1 MNNKLHNKIIYKR
14 IINNKLYIKMSKRFE
29 LQNPQFNSTTMVQEI
44 VAVLKN
50 PPFNQT
56 LTLLSFEEKKEYEL
70 LELIVNALSLI
81 EKNVKFDSDN
91 TAANLK
97 EVFNFLRIVNFQY
110 SSEAQLQE
118 DLAKGD
124 KRLLVQILHFILT
137 KLDELKKKYYQN
149 KYMAPIR
156 VSDEYVGDDEI
167 AELITNYKDLQA
179 EFQTTY
185 AMLEEKRANAPQ
197 IKELKEDIQKNQ
209 SDKLQLTSSIA
220 RFKKEYANKQDFQEL
235 LEMTSKLRKEQE
247 QDSNL
252 EKKLAK
258 QQYDIKE
265 IEERLLVA
273 QQRLIDNKKNLTD
286 NVSALQLLEDA
297 RNQRNANRDTY
308 ENLSKSEYIDKKNKL
323 KTLEEILRMP
333 EVTYDD
339 LSNLKQ
345 TRLNLL
351 NDIDK
356 LENKLKNSPIKSSE
370 LQIYKQNALQATS
383 AKETSSRL
391 YDKLEKEKNL
401 LEIKFNELNK
411 KFESTKGYKFVRK
424 DDLLQQAEN
433 LKKKKELYQ
442 RYQKNIDQIK
452 GEGLILDRTINLLKD
467 KTPEGEEI
475 LKKFEEKNGKILN
488 QAKRE
493 LEQLATR
500 KQEIDETK
508 ALTLEE
514 YSKLIEQIKAKLN
527 DQNKKN
533 ILAPLTEERE
543 KLKKE
548 YSQIQ
553 PTYEKKKET
562 FQKATA
568 DLQKVYDG
576 VKEEYNKNE
585 KVFRECQDKYHQ
597 LNLSMKLNEDML
609 KRCETEAQFMSKP
622 DKRLNDNFKT
632 YQEYYKEIINQE
644 GALIKDLREKQQKTK
659 ELYEDND
666 RQVKLYNNLKKIL
679 TVKLESVRGKK

>member
-149 KYMAPIR
+149 KYMAPIK

-167 AELITNYKDLQA
+167 AELIANYKDLQA

-308 ENLSKSEYIDKKNKL
+308 ENLSKSEYVDKKNKL

-345 TRLNLL
+345 ARLNLL

-548 YSQIQ
+548 YTQIQ

-622 DKRLNDNFKT
+622 DKRLNENFKT

>member
-1 MNNKLHNKIIYKR
+1 
-14 IINNKLYIKMSKRFE
+14 MSKRFE

-149 KYMAPIR
+149 KYMAPIK

-167 AELITNYKDLQA
+167 AELIANYKDLQA

-308 ENLSKSEYIDKKNKL
+308 ENLSKSEYVDKKNKL

-345 TRLNLL
+345 ARLNLL

-548 YSQIQ
+548 YTQIQ

-622 DKRLNDNFKT
+622 DKRLNENFKT

>member
-1 MNNKLHNKIIYKR
+1 
-14 IINNKLYIKMSKRFE
+14 MSKRFE

-533 ILAPLTEERE
+533 ILAPLTEERA

>member
-1 MNNKLHNKIIYKR
+1 MN
-14 IINNKLYIKMSKRFE
+14 KRFE

-56 LTLLSFEEKKEYEL
+56 LTLLSFEEKREYEL
-70 LELIVNALSLI
+70 LELILNAMTLI
-81 EKNVKFDSDN
+81 EKKMNVDKDN
-91 TAANLK
+91 TAESLK
-97 EVFNFLRIVNFQY
+97 AVFDFLQVVNFQY
-110 SSEAQLQE
+110 SSERQLQE

-124 KRLLVQILHFILT
+124 KRLLIQILHFILT
-137 KLDELKKKYYQN
+137 RLDELKKKYYQN
-149 KYMAPIR
+149 KYMAPIK
-156 VSDEYVGDDEI
+156 VSDEYKGDDEI
-167 AELITNYKDLQA
+167 IELMNNYKDLQA

-185 AMLEEKRANAPQ
+185 TMLEEKRANAPQ

-220 RFKKEYANKQDFQEL
+220 KFKKEYANKQDFQEL

-252 EKKLAK
+252 DKKIAK

-265 IEERLLVA
+265 VEERLLVA
-273 QQRLIDNKKNLTD
+273 QQRLIDNQKNLND
-286 NVSALQLLEDA
+286 GVSALQLLEEA
-297 RNQRNANRDTY
+297 RNQRNANRDAY
-308 ENLSKSEYIDKKNKL
+308 ETLSKSEYVDKTNKL
-323 KTLEEILRMP
+323 RALEEILQMP
-333 EVTYDD
+333 EVTLDD
-339 LSNLKQ
+339 ISNLKQ
-345 TRLNLL
+345 RRLNLL
-351 NDIDK
+351 GDIDK
-356 LENKLKNSPIKSSE
+356 LETKLKNSPIKSSE
-370 LQIYKQNALQATS
+370 LQIYKQNAMQATS

-411 KFESTKGYKFVRK
+411 KFESQKGYKFVRK

-442 RYQKNIDQIK
+442 KYQKNIDKIK
-452 GEGLILDRTINLLKD
+452 GENLILERTINLLKD

-475 LKKFEEKNGKILN
+475 LKRFEEKNGKILN
-488 QAKRE
+488 QAKKE

-500 KQEIDETK
+500 KQEIDESK

-514 YSKLIEQIKAKLN
+514 YSKLIEQIKEKLN

-548 YSQIQ
+548 YAQIQ
-553 PTYEKKKET
+553 PTYEKKKEN

-568 DLQKVYDG
+568 DLQKVYDS
-576 VKEEYNKNE
+576 VLEEYNKNE
-585 KVFRECQDKYHQ
+585 KVFRDCQDKYHQ
-597 LNLSMKLNEDML
+597 LNLSMRLNEDML

-622 DKRLNDNFKT
+622 DKRLNDSFKT
-632 YQEYYKEIINQE
+632 YQEYYKEIISQE
-644 GALIKDLREKQQKTK
+644 GSLIKDLREKQQKTK
-659 ELYEDND
+659 KLYEDND

-679 TVKLESVRGKK
+679 TVKLDSLKGKK

>member
-1 MNNKLHNKIIYKR
+1 
-14 IINNKLYIKMSKRFE
+14 MSKRFE

-81 EKNVKFDSDN
+81 EKSVKFDNDN

-149 KYMAPIR
+149 KYMAPIK

-167 AELITNYKDLQA
+167 AELIANYKDLQA

-185 AMLEEKRANAPQ
+185 SMLEEKRANAPQ

-391 YDKLEKEKNL
+391 YDKFEKEKNL

-442 RYQKNIDQIK
+442 KYQKNIDQIK

-467 KTPEGEEI
+467 KTLEGEEI
-475 LKKFEEKNGKILN
+475 LKRFEEKNGKILN

-548 YSQIQ
+548 YNQIQ

-597 LNLSMKLNEDML
+597 LNLTMKLNEEML

-622 DKRLNDNFKT
+622 DKRLNENFKT

-666 RQVKLYNNLKKIL
+666 RQVKLYNNLRKIL
-679 TVKLESVRGKK
+679 TVKLESVKGKK

>member
-1 MNNKLHNKIIYKR
+1 MN
-14 IINNKLYIKMSKRFE
+14 KRFE

-56 LTLLSFEEKKEYEL
+56 LTLLSFEEKREYEL
-70 LELIVNALSLI
+70 LELILNAMTLI
-81 EKNVKFDSDN
+81 EKKMNVDKDN
-91 TAANLK
+91 TAESLK
-97 EVFNFLRIVNFQY
+97 AVFDFLQVVNFQY
-110 SSEAQLQE
+110 SSERQLQE

-124 KRLLVQILHFILT
+124 KRLLIQILHFILT
-137 KLDELKKKYYQN
+137 RLDELKKKYYQN
-149 KYMAPIR
+149 KYMAPIK
-156 VSDEYVGDDEI
+156 VSDEYKGDDEI
-167 AELITNYKDLQA
+167 IELMNNYKDLQA

-185 AMLEEKRANAPQ
+185 TMLEEKRANAPQ

-220 RFKKEYANKQDFQEL
+220 KFKKEYANKQDFQEL

-252 EKKLAK
+252 DKKIAK

-265 IEERLLVA
+265 VEERLLVA
-273 QQRLIDNKKNLTD
+273 QQRLIDNQKNLND
-286 NVSALQLLEDA
+286 GVSALQLLEEA
-297 RNQRNANRDTY
+297 RNQRNANRDAY
-308 ENLSKSEYIDKKNKL
+308 ETLSKSEYVDKKNKL
-323 KTLEEILRMP
+323 RALEEILQMP
-333 EVTYDD
+333 EVTLDD
-339 LSNLKQ
+339 ISNLKQ
-345 TRLNLL
+345 RRLNLL
-351 NDIDK
+351 GDIDK
-356 LENKLKNSPIKSSE
+356 LETKLKNSPIKSSE
-370 LQIYKQNALQATS
+370 LQIYKQNAMQATS

-411 KFESTKGYKFVRK
+411 KFESQKGYKFVRK

-442 RYQKNIDQIK
+442 KYQKNIDKIK
-452 GEGLILDRTINLLKD
+452 GENLILERTINLLKD

-475 LKKFEEKNGKILN
+475 LKRFEEKNGKILN
-488 QAKRE
+488 QAKKE

-500 KQEIDETK
+500 KQEIDESK

-514 YSKLIEQIKAKLN
+514 YSKLIEQIKEKLN

-548 YSQIQ
+548 YAQIQ
-553 PTYEKKKET
+553 PTYEKKKEN

-568 DLQKVYDG
+568 DLQKVYDS
-576 VKEEYNKNE
+576 VLEEYNKNE
-585 KVFRECQDKYHQ
+585 KVFRDCQDKYHQ
-597 LNLSMKLNEDML
+597 LNLSMRLNEDML

-622 DKRLNDNFKT
+622 DKRLNDSFKT
-632 YQEYYKEIINQE
+632 YQEYYKEIISQE
-644 GALIKDLREKQQKTK
+644 GSLIKDLSEKQQKTK
-659 ELYEDND
+659 QLYEDND

-679 TVKLESVRGKK
+679 TVKLDSLKGKK

>member
-1 MNNKLHNKIIYKR
+1 
-14 IINNKLYIKMSKRFE
+14 MSKRFE

-81 EKNVKFDSDN
+81 EKSVKFDNDN

-149 KYMAPIR
+149 KYMAPIK

-167 AELITNYKDLQA
+167 AELIANYKDLQA

-185 AMLEEKRANAPQ
+185 SMLEEKRANAPQ

-391 YDKLEKEKNL
+391 YDKFEKEKNL

-442 RYQKNIDQIK
+442 KYQKNIDQIK

-475 LKKFEEKNGKILN
+475 LKRFEEKNGKILN

-548 YSQIQ
+548 YNQIQ

-597 LNLSMKLNEDML
+597 LNLTMKLNEEML

-622 DKRLNDNFKT
+622 DKRLNENFKT

-644 GALIKDLREKQQKTK
+644 GALIKDLRVKQQKTK

-666 RQVKLYNNLKKIL
+666 RQVKLYNNLRKIL
-679 TVKLESVRGKK
+679 TVKLESVKGKK

>member
-1 MNNKLHNKIIYKR
+1 
-14 IINNKLYIKMSKRFE
+14 MSKRFE

-81 EKNVKFDSDN
+81 EKSVKFDNDN

-149 KYMAPIR
+149 KYMAPIK

-167 AELITNYKDLQA
+167 AELIANYKDLQA

-185 AMLEEKRANAPQ
+185 SMLEEKRANAPQ

-235 LEMTSKLRKEQE
+235 LEITSKLRKEQE

-391 YDKLEKEKNL
+391 YDKFEKEKNL

-442 RYQKNIDQIK
+442 KYQKNIDQIK

-467 KTPEGEEI
+467 KTLEGEEI
-475 LKKFEEKNGKILN
+475 LKRFEEKNGKILN

-548 YSQIQ
+548 YNQIQ

-597 LNLSMKLNEDML
+597 LNLTMKLNEEML

-622 DKRLNDNFKT
+622 DKRLNENFKT

-666 RQVKLYNNLKKIL
+666 RQVKLYNNLRKIL
-679 TVKLESVRGKK
+679 TVKLESVKGKK

>member
-1 MNNKLHNKIIYKR
+1 
-14 IINNKLYIKMSKRFE
+14 MSKRFE

-514 YSKLIEQIKAKLN
+514 YSKLIEQIKAQLN

>member
-1 MNNKLHNKIIYKR
+1 MN
-14 IINNKLYIKMSKRFE
+14 KRFE

-56 LTLLSFEEKKEYEL
+56 LTLLSFEEKREYEL
-70 LELIVNALSLI
+70 LELILNAMTLI
-81 EKNVKFDSDN
+81 EKKMNVDKDN
-91 TAANLK
+91 TAESLK
-97 EVFNFLRIVNFQY
+97 AVFDFLQVVNFQY
-110 SSEAQLQE
+110 SSERQLQE

-124 KRLLVQILHFILT
+124 KRLLIQILHFILT
-137 KLDELKKKYYQN
+137 RLDELKKKYYQN
-149 KYMAPIR
+149 KYMAPIK
-156 VSDEYVGDDEI
+156 VSDEYKGDDEI
-167 AELITNYKDLQA
+167 IELMNNYKDLQA

-185 AMLEEKRANAPQ
+185 TMLEEKRANAPQ

-220 RFKKEYANKQDFQEL
+220 KFKKEYANKQDFQEL
-235 LEMTSKLRKEQE
+235 LEMTSKLRREQE

-252 EKKLAK
+252 DKKIAK

-265 IEERLLVA
+265 VEERLLVA
-273 QQRLIDNKKNLTD
+273 QQRLIDNQKNLND
-286 NVSALQLLEDA
+286 GVSALQLLEEA
-297 RNQRNANRDTY
+297 RNQRNANRDAY
-308 ENLSKSEYIDKKNKL
+308 ETLSKSEYVDKKNKL
-323 KTLEEILRMP
+323 RALEEILQMP
-333 EVTYDD
+333 EVTLDD
-339 LSNLKQ
+339 ISNLKQ
-345 TRLNLL
+345 RRLNLL
-351 NDIDK
+351 GDIDK
-356 LENKLKNSPIKSSE
+356 LETKLKNSPIKSSE
-370 LQIYKQNALQATS
+370 LQIYKQNAMQATS

-411 KFESTKGYKFVRK
+411 KFESQKGYKFVRK

-442 RYQKNIDQIK
+442 KYQKNIDKIK
-452 GEGLILDRTINLLKD
+452 GENLILERTINLLKD

-475 LKKFEEKNGKILN
+475 LKRFEEKNGKILN
-488 QAKRE
+488 QAKKE

-500 KQEIDETK
+500 KQEIDESK

-514 YSKLIEQIKAKLN
+514 YSKLIEQIKEKLN

-548 YSQIQ
+548 YAQIQ
-553 PTYEKKKET
+553 PTYEQKKEN

-568 DLQKVYDG
+568 DLQKVYDS
-576 VKEEYNKNE
+576 VLEEYNKNE
-585 KVFRECQDKYHQ
+585 KVFRDCQDKYHQ
-597 LNLSMKLNEDML
+597 LNLSMRLNEDML

-622 DKRLNDNFKT
+622 DKRLNDSFKT
-632 YQEYYKEIINQE
+632 YQEYYKEIISQE
-644 GALIKDLREKQQKTK
+644 GSLIKDLREKQQKTK
-659 ELYEDND
+659 QLYEDND

-679 TVKLESVRGKK
+679 TVKLDSLKGKK

>member
-1 MNNKLHNKIIYKR
+1 
-14 IINNKLYIKMSKRFE
+14 MSKRFE

-632 YQEYYKEIINQE
+632 YQEYYKEIRNQE
-644 GALIKDLREKQQKTK
+644 GALIKDLGEKQQKTK

>member
-1 MNNKLHNKIIYKR
+1 
-14 IINNKLYIKMSKRFE
+14 MSKRFE

-81 EKNVKFDSDN
+81 EKSVKFDNDN

-110 SSEAQLQE
+110 SSEVQLQE

-149 KYMAPIR
+149 KYMAPIK

-167 AELITNYKDLQA
+167 AELIANYKDLQA

-185 AMLEEKRANAPQ
+185 SMLEEKRANAPQ

-391 YDKLEKEKNL
+391 YDKFEKEKNL

-442 RYQKNIDQIK
+442 KYQKNIDQIK

-467 KTPEGEEI
+467 KTLEGEEI
-475 LKKFEEKNGKILN
+475 LKRFEEKNGKILN

-548 YSQIQ
+548 YNQIQ

-597 LNLSMKLNEDML
+597 LNLTMKLNEEML

-622 DKRLNDNFKT
+622 DKRLNENFKT

-666 RQVKLYNNLKKIL
+666 RQVKLYNNLRKIL
-679 TVKLESVRGKK
+679 TVKLESVKGKK

>member
-1 MNNKLHNKIIYKR
+1 
-14 IINNKLYIKMSKRFE
+14 MSKRFE

-81 EKNVKFDSDN
+81 EKSVKFDNDN

-149 KYMAPIR
+149 KYMAPIK

-167 AELITNYKDLQA
+167 AELIANYKDLQA

-185 AMLEEKRANAPQ
+185 SMLEEKRANAPQ

-391 YDKLEKEKNL
+391 YDKFEKEKNL

-442 RYQKNIDQIK
+442 KYQKNIDQIK

-467 KTPEGEEI
+467 KTLEGEEI
-475 LKKFEEKNGKILN
+475 LKRFEEKNGKILN

-548 YSQIQ
+548 YNQIQ

-597 LNLSMKLNEDML
+597 LNLTMKLNEEML

-622 DKRLNDNFKT
+622 DKRLNENFKT

-666 RQVKLYNNLKKIL
+666 RQVKLYNYLRKIL
-679 TVKLESVRGKK
+679 TVKLESVKGKK

>member
-1 MNNKLHNKIIYKR
+1 MN
-14 IINNKLYIKMSKRFE
+14 KRFE

-56 LTLLSFEEKKEYEL
+56 LTLLSFEEKREYEL
-70 LELIVNALSLI
+70 LELILNAMSLI
-81 EKNVKFDSDN
+81 EKKMNVDKDN
-91 TAANLK
+91 TAESLK
-97 EVFNFLRIVNFQY
+97 AVFDFLQVVNFQY
-110 SSEAQLQE
+110 SSERQLQE

-124 KRLLVQILHFILT
+124 KRLLIQILHFVLT

-156 VSDEYVGDDEI
+156 VSDEYKGDDEI
-167 AELITNYKDLQA
+167 IELMNNYKDLQA

-185 AMLEEKRANAPQ
+185 TMLEEKRANAPQ

-220 RFKKEYANKQDFQEL
+220 KFKKEYANKQDFQEL

-252 EKKLAK
+252 DKKIAK

-265 IEERLLVA
+265 VEERLLVA
-273 QQRLIDNKKNLTD
+273 QQRLIDNKKNLND
-286 NVSALQLLEDA
+286 GVSALQLLEEA
-297 RNQRNANRDTY
+297 RNQRNANRDAY
-308 ENLSKSEYIDKKNKL
+308 ETLSKSEYVDKKNKL
-323 KTLEEILRMP
+323 RALEEILQMP
-333 EVTYDD
+333 EVTLDD
-339 LSNLKQ
+339 ISNLKQ

-351 NDIDK
+351 GDIDK
-356 LENKLKNSPIKSSE
+356 LETKLKNSPIKSSE
-370 LQIYKQNALQATS
+370 LQIYKQNAMQATS

-411 KFESTKGYKFVRK
+411 KFESQKGYKFVRK

-442 RYQKNIDQIK
+442 KYQKNIDKIK
-452 GEGLILDRTINLLKD
+452 GENLILDRTINLLKD

-475 LKKFEEKNGKILN
+475 LKRFEEKNGKILN
-488 QAKRE
+488 QAKKE

-500 KQEIDETK
+500 KQEIDESK

-548 YSQIQ
+548 YTQIQ
-553 PTYEKKKET
+553 PTYEKKKEN

-568 DLQKVYDG
+568 DLQKVYDS
-576 VKEEYNKNE
+576 VLEEYNRNE
-585 KVFRECQDKYHQ
+585 KVFRDCQDKYHQ
-597 LNLSMKLNEDML
+597 LNLSMRLNEDML

-622 DKRLNDNFKT
+622 DKRLNESFKT

-644 GALIKDLREKQQKTK
+644 GSLIKDLREKQQKTK

-679 TVKLESVRGKK
+679 TVKLDSLKGKH

>member
-1 MNNKLHNKIIYKR
+1 MRNFLPDNNKSINKY
-14 IINNKLYIKMSKRFE
+14 INQIK
-29 LQNPQFNSTTMVQEI
+29 NS
-44 VAVLKN
+44 
-50 PPFNQT
+50 
-56 LTLLSFEEKKEYEL
+56 
-70 LELIVNALSLI
+70 
-81 EKNVKFDSDN
+81 
-91 TAANLK
+91 K
-97 EVFNFLRIVNFQY
+97 EVY
-110 SSEAQLQE
+110 
-118 DLAKGD
+118 
-124 KRLLVQILHFILT
+124 
-137 KLDELKKKYYQN
+137 
-149 KYMAPIR
+149 
-156 VSDEYVGDDEI
+156 
-167 AELITNYKDLQA
+167 
-179 EFQTTY
+179 
-185 AMLEEKRANAPQ
+185 
-197 IKELKEDIQKNQ
+197 
-209 SDKLQLTSSIA
+209 
-220 RFKKEYANKQDFQEL
+220 
-235 LEMTSKLRKEQE
+235 
-247 QDSNL
+247 
-252 EKKLAK
+252 
-258 QQYDIKE
+258 
-265 IEERLLVA
+265 
-273 QQRLIDNKKNLTD
+273 IDN
-286 NVSALQLLEDA
+286 
-297 RNQRNANRDTY
+297 
-308 ENLSKSEYIDKKNKL
+308 EYIDKKNKL

-514 YSKLIEQIKAKLN
+514 YSKLIEQIKN
-527 DQNKKN
+527 HF
-533 ILAPLTEERE
+533 
-543 KLKKE
+543 LK
-548 YSQIQ
+548 
-553 PTYEKKKET
+553 
-562 FQKATA
+562 
-568 DLQKVYDG
+568 G
-576 VKEEYNKNE
+576 
-585 KVFRECQDKYHQ
+585 
-597 LNLSMKLNEDML
+597 
-609 KRCETEAQFMSKP
+609 
-622 DKRLNDNFKT
+622 
-632 YQEYYKEIINQE
+632 
-644 GALIKDLREKQQKTK
+644 LIKCSNYNPRKQHPTSPCVF
-659 ELYEDND
+659 LM
-666 RQVKLYNNLKKIL
+666 
-679 TVKLESVRGKK
+679 SF

>member
-1 MNNKLHNKIIYKR
+1 
-14 IINNKLYIKMSKRFE
+14 MSKRFE

-81 EKNVKFDSDN
+81 EKSVKFDNDN

-149 KYMAPIR
+149 KYMAPIK

-167 AELITNYKDLQA
+167 AELIANYKDLQA

-185 AMLEEKRANAPQ
+185 SMLEEKRANAPQ

-391 YDKLEKEKNL
+391 YDKYEKEKNL

-442 RYQKNIDQIK
+442 KYQKNIDQIK

-467 KTPEGEEI
+467 KTLEGEEI
-475 LKKFEEKNGKILN
+475 LKRFEEKNGKILN

-548 YSQIQ
+548 YNQIQ

-597 LNLSMKLNEDML
+597 LNLTMKLNEEML

-622 DKRLNDNFKT
+622 DKRLNENFKT

-666 RQVKLYNNLKKIL
+666 RQVKLYNNLRKIL
-679 TVKLESVRGKK
+679 TVKLESVKGKK

>member
-1 MNNKLHNKIIYKR
+1 
-14 IINNKLYIKMSKRFE
+14 MSKRFE

-81 EKNVKFDSDN
+81 EKSVKFDNDN

-149 KYMAPIR
+149 KYMAPIK

-167 AELITNYKDLQA
+167 AELIANYKDLQA

-185 AMLEEKRANAPQ
+185 SMLEEKRANAPQ

-391 YDKLEKEKNL
+391 YDKFEKEKNL

-442 RYQKNIDQIK
+442 KYQKNIDQIK

-475 LKKFEEKNGKILN
+475 LKRFEEKNGKILN

-548 YSQIQ
+548 YNQIQ

-597 LNLSMKLNEDML
+597 LNLTMKLNEEML

-622 DKRLNDNFKT
+622 DKRLNENFKT

-666 RQVKLYNNLKKIL
+666 RQVKLYNNLRKIL
-679 TVKLESVRGKK
+679 TVKLESVKGKK

>member
-1 MNNKLHNKIIYKR
+1 
-14 IINNKLYIKMSKRFE
+14 MSKRFE

-81 EKNVKFDSDN
+81 EKSVKFDNDN

-149 KYMAPIR
+149 KYMAPIK

-167 AELITNYKDLQA
+167 AELIANYKDLQA

-185 AMLEEKRANAPQ
+185 SMLEEKRANAPQ

-308 ENLSKSEYIDKKNKL
+308 ENLSKSEYIDKKNRL

-391 YDKLEKEKNL
+391 YDKFEKEKNL

-442 RYQKNIDQIK
+442 KYQKNIDQIK

-467 KTPEGEEI
+467 KTLEGEEI
-475 LKKFEEKNGKILN
+475 LKRFEEKNGKILN

-548 YSQIQ
+548 YNQIQ

-597 LNLSMKLNEDML
+597 LNLTMKLNEEML

-622 DKRLNDNFKT
+622 DKRLNENFKT

-666 RQVKLYNNLKKIL
+666 RQVKLYNNLRKIL
-679 TVKLESVRGKK
+679 TVKLESVKGKK

>member
-1 MNNKLHNKIIYKR
+1 
-14 IINNKLYIKMSKRFE
+14 MSKRFE

-137 KLDELKKKYYQN
+137 ELDELKKKYYQN

-622 DKRLNDNFKT
+622 DKRLNDSFKT
-632 YQEYYKEIINQE
+632 YQEYYKEIISQE
-644 GALIKDLREKQQKTK
+644 GSLIKDLREKQQKTK
-659 ELYEDND
+659 KLYEDND

-679 TVKLESVRGKK
+679 TVKLDSLKGKK

>member
-1 MNNKLHNKIIYKR
+1 MN
-14 IINNKLYIKMSKRFE
+14 KRFE

-56 LTLLSFEEKKEYEL
+56 LTLLSFEEKREYEL
-70 LELIVNALSLI
+70 LELILNAMTLI
-81 EKNVKFDSDN
+81 EKKMNVDKDN
-91 TAANLK
+91 TAESLK
-97 EVFNFLRIVNFQY
+97 AVFDFLQVVNFQY
-110 SSEAQLQE
+110 SSERQLQE

-124 KRLLVQILHFILT
+124 KRLLIQILHFILT
-137 KLDELKKKYYQN
+137 RLDELKKKYYQN
-149 KYMAPIR
+149 KYMAPIK
-156 VSDEYVGDDEI
+156 VSDEYKGDDEI
-167 AELITNYKDLQA
+167 IELMNNYKDLQA

-185 AMLEEKRANAPQ
+185 TMLEEKRANAPQ

-220 RFKKEYANKQDFQEL
+220 KFKKEYANKQDFQEL

-252 EKKLAK
+252 DKKIAK

-265 IEERLLVA
+265 VEERLLVA
-273 QQRLIDNKKNLTD
+273 QQRLIDNQKNLND
-286 NVSALQLLEDA
+286 GVSALQLLEEA
-297 RNQRNANRDTY
+297 RNQRNANRDAY
-308 ENLSKSEYIDKKNKL
+308 ETLSKSEYVDKKNKL
-323 KTLEEILRMP
+323 RALEEILQMP
-333 EVTYDD
+333 EVTLDD
-339 LSNLKQ
+339 ISNLKQ
-345 TRLNLL
+345 RRLNLL
-351 NDIDK
+351 GDIDK
-356 LENKLKNSPIKSSE
+356 LETKLKNSPIKSSE
-370 LQIYKQNALQATS
+370 LQIYKQNAMQATS

-411 KFESTKGYKFVRK
+411 KFESQKGYKFVRK

-442 RYQKNIDQIK
+442 KYQKNIDKIK
-452 GEGLILDRTINLLKD
+452 GENLILERTINLLKD

-475 LKKFEEKNGKILN
+475 LKRFEEKNRKILN
-488 QAKRE
+488 QAKKE

-500 KQEIDETK
+500 KQEIDENK

-514 YSKLIEQIKAKLN
+514 YSKLIEQIKEKLN

-548 YSQIQ
+548 YAQIQ
-553 PTYEKKKET
+553 PTYEKKKEN

-568 DLQKVYDG
+568 DLQKVYDS
-576 VKEEYNKNE
+576 VLEEYNKNE
-585 KVFRECQDKYHQ
+585 KVFRDCQDKYHQ
-597 LNLSMKLNEDML
+597 LNLSMRLNEDML

-622 DKRLNDNFKT
+622 DKRLNDSFKT
-632 YQEYYKEIINQE
+632 YQEYYKEIISQE
-644 GALIKDLREKQQKTK
+644 GSLIKDLREKQQKTK
-659 ELYEDND
+659 KLYEDND

-679 TVKLESVRGKK
+679 TVKLDSLKGKK

>member
-1 MNNKLHNKIIYKR
+1 
-14 IINNKLYIKMSKRFE
+14 MSKRFE

-533 ILAPLTEERE
+533 ILAPLTEER
-543 KLKKE
+543 KKKKKE